1 MRLANRSSSLAANFL
16 LIIALVAASIF
27 SEARAVESISFGDD
41 GWYTWRVAT
50 TGEFAEEKFYV
61 RIKSGEPKEIEV
73 IGHWCRGWKR
83 SRTRYPDAT
92 DFGLVDTDL
101 SIDWFQQYIRDRSDL
116 GSDALAAISMHNSDR
131 AVQIMIDVV
140 ESDAPMDVR
149 EEAVFWM
156 VQSESE
162 AAFAY
167 LDKLLMKR

>member
-1 MRLANRSSSLAANFL
+1 MRLANRSSSLTANLL

-27 SEARAVESISFGDD
+27 SEARAAEAISFGDD
-41 GWYTWRVAT
+41 GWYTWQVAT

-61 RIKSGEPKEIEV
+61 RVKSGEPKEIEI

-83 SRTRYPDAT
+83 SVTRYPDAT
-92 DFGLVDTDL
+92 DLGLVDTDVSL
-101 SIDWFQQYIRDRSDL
+101 NWFEQYIGDRSDL
-116 GSDALAAISMHNSDR
+116 GSDALAAISMHDSGR

-140 ESDAPMDVR
+140 ESDAHMDVR

-156 VQSESE
+156 AQSESE

>member
-1 MRLANRSSSLAANFL
+1 MRLSNRSFSLAANLL

-27 SEARAVESISFGDD
+27 SEARAAESIRFGDD

-61 RIKSGEPKEIEV
+61 RIKSGEPTEIEV
-73 IGHWCRGWKR
+73 IGHWCHGWKR

-92 DFGLVDTDL
+92 DLGLLDTDL
-101 SIDWFQQYIRDRSDL
+101 SIEWFKQYIGERSDL
-116 GSDALAAISMHNSDR
+116 SSDALAAISMHDSDR
-131 AVQIMIDVV
+131 AVQVMIDVV
-140 ESDAPMDVR
+140 ESDAHMDVR

-156 VQSESE
+156 AQSESE